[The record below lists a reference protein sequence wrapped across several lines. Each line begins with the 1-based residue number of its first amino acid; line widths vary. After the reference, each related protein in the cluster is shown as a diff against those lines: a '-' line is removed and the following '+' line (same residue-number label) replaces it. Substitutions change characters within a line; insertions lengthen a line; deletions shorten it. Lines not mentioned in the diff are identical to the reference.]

1 MNKFIADG
9 DSVSSIRIKIC
20 DALHELERVPGA
32 LSGAFANPGCVND
45 SLQINRVDIEDPS
58 DPRYLPIRNFV
69 KSIHRFYKTHPL
81 YRQAHE
87 ALLKNWQNPIEG
99 VSGTSALYNVEL
111 FEDAVYA
118 FLLGLSEK
126 IDLTMVESVFKR
138 ILADEEFTKLIT
150 YVAQPGVYSV
160 NVITSNS
167 LDDSK
172 LVDSLK
178 FVARQGFARIYTTD
192 TVSVTMLESLTLV
205 PVISVRELD
214 STLPTVQLCKTANE
228 INENFIDSLC
238 YLSDENQ
245 FYKTDSCT
253 ILI

>member
-20 DALHELERVPGA
+20 DALHELERVPRA

-87 ALLKNWQNPIEG
+87 ALLKNWQKSIAG
-99 VSGTSALYNVEL
+99 MSSTTALCDVEL
-111 FEDAVYA
+111 FEDAIYA

-126 IDLTMVESVFKR
+126 IDLTVVESTLKE
-138 ILADEEFTKLIT
+138 ILADEEFTELIT
-150 YVAQPGVYSV
+150 YVAKPEVYSV

-167 LDDSK
+167 LDSSK
-172 LVDSLK
+172 LIDSLK
-178 FVARQGFARIYTTD
+178 FVARQGFARIYITNGLYA
-192 TVSVTMLESLTLV
+192 SVLESLTLA
-205 PVISVRELD
+205 PVVCVGNLD

-245 FYKTDSCT
+245 FCKTDSCT